1 MTIFFYLAAFCH
13 LQAMRVPNQKKTKTK
28 KRELRSMRPDPMMM
42 TTMLMKERD
51 QIKTTQVTNMI
62 PYLHAC
68 LLALLFAS
76 PLYLPWGLILL
87 AFFYLLLAM

>member
-1 MTIFFYLAAFCH
+1 
-13 LQAMRVPNQKKTKTK
+13 
-28 KRELRSMRPDPMMM
+28 MRPDPMMM
-42 TTMLMKERD
+42 TTMLMKELD

-87 AFFYLLLAM
+87 AFFFTCYLQCRYFVWLAAGHSYTLF